1 MKKNSLLLLLVSSFT
16 LAACSASS
24 AGLSFDEG
32 YQTFHYK
39 GKDYAITKQEVTE
52 DSIQT
57 VKAKFMEWPVV
68 NDKGAV
74 KETISLNN
82 LYTTSSHDWVI
93 GVQDRYY
100 KVEAEKKVAK
110 ANRIH
115 YQEVLDQGDEQKV
128 EN

>member
-1 MKKNSLLLLLVSSFT
+1 
-16 LAACSASS
+16 
-24 AGLSFDEG
+24 
-32 YQTFHYK
+32 
-39 GKDYAITKQEVTE
+39 
-52 DSIQT
+52 
-57 VKAKFMEWPVV
+57 MEWPVV

-74 KETISLNN
+74 KETVSLNN

-115 YQEVLDQGDEQKV
+115 YQEVLDQVDEQKV